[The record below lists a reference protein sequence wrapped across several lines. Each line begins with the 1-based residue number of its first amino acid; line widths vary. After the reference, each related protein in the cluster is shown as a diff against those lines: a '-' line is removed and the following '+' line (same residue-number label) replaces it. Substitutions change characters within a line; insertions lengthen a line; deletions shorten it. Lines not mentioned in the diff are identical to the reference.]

1 MPPAKKGGGPPSQRG
16 AKPGSQRGAKKAA
29 GGAKKK
35 SGSLEPVNES
45 GATAA
50 APEEVL
56 ELLDDVLAPLQALV
70 DRAQAELNELAKQ
83 HGKLVNQVVKPVEEK
98 TLAQKAEDFKAEEDQ
113 MKRRTSALRIWK
125 SFAAQRLAE
134 MASSLEAALAADN
147 KLRDLFNK
155 IDADLGGSIDESEL
169 HEALVAA
176 GKKVTPEFVKEMFHA
191 ADYDDGGDI
200 DFSEFADV
208 IKGIKA
214 SKAAFNLQR
223 GVRRHQDAKKKKV
236 LLTREELDAQL
247 AANLLQQSPKAMV
260 ETWDRSR
267 KRGSISLVEFR
278 QGCRFRFMLNFD
290 NKHLDE
296 VWDGT
301 WEGTGWGRGREGVG
315 RGWGGGGDGRQ
326 HAPTDSA
333 AAAASARPPPP
344 PPPPPPTK
352 SMHLLLLLLLLHVA
366 LLPSALPPTVS
377 LSSASPLALLSP
389 SSRPPLALLCLSSP
403 SPLALLCL
411 SSRPPSRRQ
420 IFERF
425 DKDRDGFL
433 SLPELKELF
442 RSVASQQKATKAE
455 AASTEQRQAEL
466 ASKLDGLIAEVAA
479 CRGAYE
485 AHTAAEGALKAHKG
499 ARHLD
504 AKIGDK
510 LKGKIKSADNPK
522 AVLSL
527 DDVVAQWDI
536 GRKTEGFVDAEEFAM
551 LASAALAAKTAPS
564 AADLEETFTA
574 LDASVNGEGG
584 GKGKIP
590 IKPLL
595 QALINSEKMRVAT
608 GVRLAEEAAQ
618 ARQAALA
625 AQAKVKAIT
634 APPPPPEPEP
644 EAAPAAEPSAAAT
657 AATYDVSGGDELL
670 AKLDAL
676 EKLPSRPS
684 AASTGMPAAT
694 EGAPATAEVA

>member
-377 LSSASPLALLSP
+377 LSSALPLALLSP
-389 SSRPPLALLCLSSP
+389 SSASPLPLLSPSSA
-403 SPLALLCL
+403 SPLALHPAARSSNVSTRIATGSSACL
-411 SSRPPSRRQ
+411 SSRSSFVRLPASRRRRKPRRRAQ
-420 IFERF
+420 SNVR
-425 DKDRDGFL
+425 
-433 SLPELKELF
+433 
-442 RSVASQQKATKAE
+442 RSWRASWMGSSRRSPRAE
-455 AASTEQRQAEL
+455 ARTRR
-466 ASKLDGLIAEVAA
+466 IRRR
-479 CRGAYE
+479 RGRSRRTRGRAIWMPRL
-485 AHTAAEGALKAHKG
+485 GISSR
-499 ARHLD
+499 AR
-504 AKIGDK
+504 
-510 LKGKIKSADNPK
+510 S
-522 AVLSL
+522 
-527 DDVVAQWDI
+527 
-536 GRKTEGFVDAEEFAM
+536 
-551 LASAALAAKTAPS
+551 
-564 AADLEETFTA
+564 
-574 LDASVNGEGG
+574 
-584 GKGKIP
+584 
-590 IKPLL
+590 
-595 QALINSEKMRVAT
+595 RVRT
-608 GVRLAEEAAQ
+608 TPR
-618 ARQAALA
+618 RC
-625 AQAKVKAIT
+625 
-634 APPPPPEPEP
+634 
-644 EAAPAAEPSAAAT
+644 
-657 AATYDVSGGDELL
+657 
-670 AKLDAL
+670 
-676 EKLPSRPS
+676 SRW
-684 AASTGMPAAT
+684 TT
-694 EGAPATAEVA
+694 